1 MKHRGIYNFRF
12 QFQQLVVTRVV
23 VSTRDRSRIYGRRS
37 HIHDVA
43 LISVRSTTVLSTHLS
58 YRLGNL
64 TNLIEVGKKSL
75 LLHRVPSTK
84 QCSPSGPPNGHN
96 NSVTCILWQHLR
108 STRALQPPTCSATPA
123 TPLKVL
129 SRCIHSRHNRC
140 AAPASQSPICTYSA
154 RYASAPAPMQR
165 TARHQMIST
174 TLVRINIHNHHA
186 YMG

>member
-1 MKHRGIYNFRF
+1 MASPISEGHRGF
-12 QFQQLVVTRVV
+12 TDTGTC
-23 VSTRDRSRIYGRRS
+23 SCHSRTQILFAS
-37 HIHDVA
+37 I
-43 LISVRSTTVLSTHLS
+43 LNTCTVS

>member
-1 MKHRGIYNFRF
+1 MRADEGGLWAGDTAPAPSEP
-12 QFQQLVVTRVV
+12 LVELYYCSTRVHNSEV
-23 VSTRDRSRIYGRRS
+23 GG
-37 HIHDVA
+37 A
-43 LISVRSTTVLSTHLS
+43 LS
-58 YRLGNL
+58 YRLGYL

-84 QCSPSGPPNGHN
+84 QCSPSGLPNGHN

>member
-1 MKHRGIYNFRF
+1 MYHTYCSTSMQDRRAPNTDYR
-12 QFQQLVVTRVV
+12 VASTVTPV
-23 VSTRDRSRIYGRRS
+23 Y
-37 HIHDVA
+37 
-43 LISVRSTTVLSTHLS
+43 LS
-58 YRLGNL
+58 YRLGYL

-84 QCSPSGPPNGHN
+84 QCSPSGLPNGHN